1 MSLVAAAVVGGAV
14 IGGVA
19 SNRAAKKGANAQ
31 SQAAQMAS
39 DTELQMYNQ
48 SREDQMPWLNQGKTS
63 LNQLAGLMAPG
74 KQLTRNFSMADF
86 RADPGYRFRLREGMR
101 GVENSAAARGGL
113 LSGNTL
119 KALANYNQQAASNEY
134 MNSYNRFN
142 NDNSTLF
149 NRLAALANTGQTTA
163 NSLGALGSNT
173 AQSIGSNAMAAGN
186 ARASG
191 YAGQAN
197 ALNGLVNNGIGLYA
211 GYKNGMFGKK

>member
-1 MSLVAAAVVGGAV
+1 MSLVVAAVYTGYQA
-14 IGGVA
+14 
-19 SNRAAKKGANAQ
+19 RKGAKAQ
-31 SQAAQMAS
+31 SSAAENATQVEW
-39 DTELQMYNQ
+39 DMYQQ
-48 SREDQMPWLNQGKTS
+48 SRTDQMPWLNQGKTS
-63 LNQLAGLMAPG
+63 LTQLAGLMAPG

-86 RADPGYRFRLREGMR
+86 RADPGYQFRLSEGMR

-163 NSLGALGSNT
+163 NSLSALGSNT
-173 AQSIGSNAMAAGN
+173 AQNVGQNLMTAGQ

-197 ALNGLVNNGIGLYA
+197 AVNGLIDNGFKIA
-211 GYKNGMFGKK
+211 GMVMGGGR

>member
-1 MSLVAAAVVGGAV
+1 MPAAAIVGGSL
-14 IGGVA
+14 IGGA
-19 SNRAAKKGANAQ
+19 MSSRAARKGAKAQANAAN
-31 SQAAQMAS
+31 QATAA
-39 DTELQMYNQ
+39 ELQMFNQ
-48 SREDQMPWLNQGKTS
+48 SRADQMPWLTQGKNS
-63 LNQLAGLMAPG
+63 LQQLAGLMAPG

-86 RADPGYRFRLREGMR
+86 RADPGYQFRLREGMR

-142 NDNSTLF
+142 NDQSNLY
-149 NRLAALANTGQTTA
+149 NRLAGLANTGQTTA
-163 NSLGALGSNT
+163 NSLSALGSNT
-173 AQSIGSNAMAAGN
+173 AQSIGNNMQNAGQ

-197 ALNGLVNNGIGLYA
+197 ALNGLINNGIGIYA
-211 GYKNGMFGKK
+211 GYKNGMFG

>member
-1 MSLVAAAVVGGAV
+1 MSFVAAAVVGGAV

-19 SNRAAKKGANAQ
+19 SNRAAKKGAKAQ

-48 SREDQMPWLNQGKTS
+48 SREDQMPWLNQGKNS
-63 LNQLAGLMAPG
+63 LQQLAGLMKPG
-74 KQLTRNFSMADF
+74 GQLTRSFSMADF
-86 RADPGYRFRLREGMR
+86 RQDPGYQFRFNQGMR

-113 LSGNTL
+113 LSGNAL
-119 KALANYNQQAASNEY
+119 KALSNYGQESASNEY
-134 MNSYNRFN
+134 MNAYNRYG
-142 NDNSTLF
+142 NDQSNLY
-149 NRLAALANTGQTTA
+149 NRLAGLANTGQTTA

-197 ALNGLVNNGIGLYA
+197 AVNGLINNGIGIYA
-211 GYKNGMFGKK
+211 GYKNGMFG

>member
-1 MSLVAAAVVGGAV
+1 MSLAVAAVYSGYQA
-14 IGGVA
+14 
-19 SNRAAKKGANAQ
+19 RKGAKAQ
-31 SQAAQMAS
+31 SSAAENATQVEW
-39 DTELQMYNQ
+39 DMYNQ

-74 KQLTRNFSMADF
+74 KQLARSFGSADF
-86 RADPGYRFRLREGMR
+86 RADPGYQFRLSEGMR

-113 LSGNTL
+113 LSGNAL
-119 KALANYNQQAASNEY
+119 KALANYSQQAASNEY

-163 NSLGALGSNT
+163 NSLSTLGSNT
-173 AQSIGSNAMAAGN
+173 AQNVGQNLMTAGQ

-197 ALNGLVNNGIGLYA
+197 AVNGLIDNGFKIA
-211 GYKNGMFGKK
+211 GMVMGGGR

>member
-1 MSLVAAAVVGGAV
+1 MSLVAAAVYSGYQ
-14 IGGVA
+14 
-19 SNRAAKKGANAQ
+19 AKKGAKAQ
-31 SQAAQMAS
+31 SKAANKATQVEW
-39 DTELQMYNQ
+39 DMYQQ
-48 SREDQMPWLNQGKTS
+48 SRTDQMPWLDQGKTS
-63 LNQLAGLMAPG
+63 LAQLAGLMDPG
-74 KQLTRNFSMADF
+74 KQLARNFSTADF
-86 RADPGYRFRLREGMR
+86 RADPGYQFRLREGMR

-142 NDNSTLF
+142 NDNTTLF

-163 NSLGALGSNT
+163 NSLSTLGSNT
-173 AQSIGSNAMAAGN
+173 AQNVGQNLMTAGQ

-197 ALNGLVNNGIGLYA
+197 AVNGFIDNGFKIA
-211 GYKNGMFGKK
+211 GMFMGGGR